1 MKKRTYNGQA
11 NSSPLY
17 ELTSHRVR
25 SNWSIMTQ
33 KELSKHN
40 DAEAWLLIH
49 DNYLYED
56 WEVA

>member
-1 MKKRTYNGQA
+1 
-11 NSSPLY
+11 
-17 ELTSHRVR
+17 
-25 SNWSIMTQ
+25 MTQ
-33 KELSKHN
+33 KEPSKHN